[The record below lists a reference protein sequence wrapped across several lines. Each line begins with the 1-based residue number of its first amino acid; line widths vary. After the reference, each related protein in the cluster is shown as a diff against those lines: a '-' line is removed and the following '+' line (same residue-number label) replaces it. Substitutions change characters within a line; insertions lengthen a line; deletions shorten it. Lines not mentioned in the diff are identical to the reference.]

1 MALRTE
7 CTDCGGLVGTG
18 APARRV
24 LFRPVAIWALRRLLQ
39 KGDKGA
45 MDRYQNHQETQE
57 DKRKYG
63 VQ

>member
-7 CTDCGGLVGTG
+7 CTDCGRYWGRVHPLGESC
-18 APARRV
+18 PASSYSG
-24 LFRPVAIWALRRLLQ
+24 PVAAGNQ
-39 KGDKGA
+39 GDKGA
-45 MDRYQNHQETQE
+45 MDRYQEHQERHE